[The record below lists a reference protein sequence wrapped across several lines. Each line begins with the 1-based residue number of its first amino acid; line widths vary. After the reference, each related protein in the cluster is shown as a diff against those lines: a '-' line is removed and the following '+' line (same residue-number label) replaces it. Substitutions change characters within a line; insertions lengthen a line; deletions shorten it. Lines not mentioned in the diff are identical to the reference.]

1 MALIELDTRVP
12 LMAQVPQ
19 IDFNQLANNTLN
31 MYDTM
36 QQRGQQGILS
46 RLIAQNTKD
55 GQIDLNNALKAV
67 QSNPNQAYQP
77 ALINTLTGMIKQ
89 QNAEQLKAQQE
100 AEKFKA
106 DTAKTTAEAQ
116 EKSFATIQNRMNTV
130 NQVWQRAAKSGN
142 AADVLLGLKS
152 AKELGAI
159 TPEQYEANLSALTGM
174 QPKDIMRFASGL
186 ALSSDKDQAKYL
198 FETPDNIL
206 DNKTSADNNAATVGV
221 QKDKIAQD
229 QKQFNI
235 SQELEAQKSRIEQN
249 KGQLVTGSD
258 GKGYI
263 FYPSLGKYEPALND
277 QGIQISMPNKLKT
290 PAETPEQKMSRVD
303 NVLGSADAT
312 RAAARASQDA
322 ANLINDVGL
331 YWGTGATSWTG
342 NIPGTNQKA
351 FHAKLENLKS
361 QVFLPAVKAL
371 QGMGALSN
379 AEGERVSASIAN
391 LDPKIGPDAMKEQL
405 TILAKQMSEAAIL
418 ASKRT
423 KNYASR
429 GGTVPLKSTTNNV
442 SKTTGDNNLS
452 QEQSQGFQQLLQK
465 YTTQ

>member
-1 MALIELDTRVP
+1 MRYFSPEVALKV
-12 LMAQVPQ
+12 QVPDYNSVFDSIQEGMQLGGQ
-19 IDFNQLANNTLN
+19 IKQLR
-31 MYDTM
+31 
-36 QQRGQQGILS
+36 QSGILS
-46 RLIAQNTKD
+46 QLLAQNTDAEGKVD
-55 GQIDLNNALKAV
+55 YNKALQSV
-67 QSNPNQAYQP
+67 QSNPNQSYQP
-77 ALINTLTGMIKQ
+77 AMVNTLSGLILQ
-89 QNAEQLKAQQE
+89 DNSARLKAQQD

-116 EKSFATIQNRMNTV
+116 EKSFSTVQNRMNTV
-130 NQVWQRAAKSGN
+130 NQIWQRAAKSGN
-142 AADVLLGLKS
+142 ASDVLLGLKT

-159 TPEQYEANLSALTGM
+159 TPEQYEANSSALTGM
-174 QPKDIMRFASGL
+174 QPNDIMRFASGL
-186 ALSSDKDQAKYL
+186 ALSSEKDQAKYL

-206 DNKTSADNNAATVGV
+206 DNKTSAKNNAATVGV

-229 QKQFNI
+229 QKQFNM
-235 SQELEAQKSRIEQN
+235 SQELEAQKTRIEQN

-290 PAETPEQKMSRVD
+290 PAETPEQKITRFD
-303 NVLGSADAT
+303 NALSSADAAK
-312 RAAARASQDA
+312 AAARASVDA
-322 ANLINDVGL
+322 AALIKDTGL
-331 YWGTGATSWTG
+331 YLGTGATSFLG
-342 NIPGTNQKA
+342 GVPGTDAKA
-351 FHAKLENLKS
+351 FQAKLENLKS

-405 TILAKQMSEAAIL
+405 TILAKQMSEAAKL

-429 GGTVPLKSTTNNV
+429 GGTIPLKSTTNNS
-442 SKTTGDNNLS
+442 SKATGDNNLS